1 MNISTIGILNKYNM
15 KYITLICSVCLTLNA
30 FTQKGIDYNGVNY
43 SFIGYYQNKPV
54 YQFYP
59 SDDNL
64 SGGLKNRLYHPVMN
78 QNLVIKDFDIFD
90 AKVNGSIAYFNEDI
104 KLYYSS
110 EVVEVSFLGQ
120 KDIILK
126 EERIRREIAYSKF
139 DSIIMFPVKGKVHT
153 LLLAFNLSTKELIK
167 TPLIGMRP
175 SFNKEYLYF
184 SAYHICDWYS
194 VYTEDVYRV
203 KIGDWNNP
211 ELVLENVDPGN
222 WFLIPETN
230 VIYADILE
238 EKGKGVL
245 YNAETKSYK
254 VIDAIYGDRVIKYK
268 GEYYYELKP
277 NNKPISYKPVELPN
291 YYPQK
296 DDRTLCPKDKKR
308 RYNLPN
314 SQKPFTGTFI
324 TDELLYKTDDEKLKQ
339 FDKNKLRLIRNAFFA
354 RQGYKFKSNDL
365 QEFFGQFDWYN
376 QLLKS
381 YKVLEITNE
390 DIIISPKDKE
400 RVDLILEIENSK

>member
-1 MNISTIGILNKYNM
+1 
-15 KYITLICSVCLTLNA
+15 
-30 FTQKGIDYNGVNY
+30 
-43 SFIGYYQNKPV
+43 
-54 YQFYP
+54 
-59 SDDNL
+59 
-64 SGGLKNRLYHPVMN
+64 
-78 QNLVIKDFDIFD
+78 
-90 AKVNGSIAYFNEDI
+90 
-104 KLYYSS
+104 
-110 EVVEVSFLGQ
+110 
-120 KDIILK
+120 
-126 EERIRREIAYSKF
+126 
-139 DSIIMFPVKGKVHT
+139 
-153 LLLAFNLSTKELIK
+153 
-167 TPLIGMRP
+167 
-175 SFNKEYLYF
+175 
-184 SAYHICDWYS
+184 
-194 VYTEDVYRV
+194 
-203 KIGDWNNP
+203 
-211 ELVLENVDPGN
+211 VDPGN
-222 WFLIPETN
+222 WFLIPESN

-354 RQGYKFKSNDL
+354 RQGYKFKSDDL